1 MRRPTNARD
10 AAEAAFKSVTKKPER
25 VVERA
30 AVPNTKE
37 SVTLRLDAAIVEAYQ
52 AAGPGWQTRMVEAI
66 AAAVPGSRQAAT
78 AD

>member
-25 VVERA
+25 VIERA
-30 AVPNTKE
+30 AVPNSKE
-37 SVTLRLDAAIVEAYQ
+37 SVTLRLDAAVVEAYQ
-52 AAGPGWQTRMVEAI
+52 AAGPGWQTRMVEAVT
-66 AAAVPGSRQAAT
+66 AGVPKADQAD